1 MFQENSNNNE
11 PIKIVLIGDSNVG
24 KTALIHRFVEDS
36 YLADQPNTIGVD
48 FFTKKVQVEGKSH
61 SLQIWDTAGQERF
74 KSMVKSY
81 FRSASAAFLVFD
93 LTKKASF
100 DHVNAW
106 LATFE
111 EDMDV
116 KAPIIL
122 VGSKSDLTQ
131 ERVIAEKTAQSFA
144 TKLGFDYFEVS
155 ALNSEGVQQLFVSTV
170 KKILNNGN
178 TPDSPSQER
187 KRSTRIGSEL
197 QLKETPQEKDPD
209 GCCGF

>member
-1 MFQENSNNNE
+1 MFQETSNE

-36 YLADQPNTIGVD
+36 YIADQPNTIGVD
-48 FFTKKVQVEGKSH
+48 FFAKKVQIDGKTH
-61 SLQIWDTAGQERF
+61 SIQIWDTAGQERF

-81 FRSASAAFLVFD
+81 FRAASAALLVFD

-106 LATFE
+106 LATFQ
-111 EDMDV
+111 EDMDP
-116 KAPIIL
+116 KAPIVL
-122 VGSKSDLTQ
+122 VGSKSDLLE

-144 TKLGFDYFEVS
+144 TKLGFEYFEVS
-155 ALNSEGVQQLFVSTV
+155 ALSSEGVQDLFKSTV
-170 KKILNNGN
+170 KKIIGGGP
-178 TPDSPSQER
+178 TPDSPSHER

-197 QLKETPQEKDPD
+197 HLKDKESPKEKEPD